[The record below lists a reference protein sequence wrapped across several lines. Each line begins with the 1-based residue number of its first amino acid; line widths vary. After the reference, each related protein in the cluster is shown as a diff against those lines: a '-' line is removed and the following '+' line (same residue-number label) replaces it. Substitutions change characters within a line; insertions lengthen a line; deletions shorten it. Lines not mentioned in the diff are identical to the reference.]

1 MLRKAIR
8 RGIPGIV
15 GLLLLGAIV
24 SANEAPKMRIVAYI
38 NVTSGCQ
45 EETVKRLKAFQAKHS
60 KDVHLEIIDFG
71 SEEGFARWRA
81 DGFHCQEILIN
92 GSDQF
97 RIGSG
102 PTARVVAF
110 RMPEGV
116 RWTFA
121 DLDAVLAQELKTPGS
136 SAITDE
142 EARKLAQRVP
152 ISSRQGKWK
161 GQSVGEVVVGAQVVF
176 RYRST
181 LDGKSPLK
189 RAQESAAMLKRL
201 YADGL
206 SSEEI
211 RVRRGN
217 VGNAPV
223 GVILARGESIAQV
236 TKPEAD
242 LMKRPPAAAA
252 QNWALNLREA
262 LRTLGR

>member
-1 MLRKAIR
+1 MLRRAIR
-8 RGIPGIV
+8 HGIPGIV
-15 GLLLLGAIV
+15 GLLLLGAI
-24 SANEAPKMRIVAYI
+24 APADAAPKVRIVAYI

-45 EETVKRLKAFQAKHS
+45 EETVNRLKAFQAKHG

-71 SEEGFARWRA
+71 SEACYTRWRA

-102 PTARVVAF
+102 PAARVVAF

-121 DLDAVLAQELKTPGS
+121 DLDAVLAQELKAPGS
-136 SAITDE
+136 SALTE
-142 EARKLAQRVP
+142 EKARELAQRVP

-161 GQSVGEVVVGAQVVF
+161 SQAVGEVVVGAQVVF
-176 RYRST
+176 RYRSA
-181 LDGKSPLK
+181 LNGKSPLK
-189 RAQESAAMLKRL
+189 RAQESAIALKRL

-206 SSEEI
+206 SSDEI
-211 RVRRGN
+211 RVRRGS
-217 VGNAPV
+217 VGGAPV

-236 TKPEAD
+236 SKAEAD
-242 LMKRPPAAAA
+242 IIKRAPAAAA
-252 QNWALNLREA
+252 QTWALNLREA